1 MFYLL
6 IVFLTLSALV
16 IVIMAQNNTFSDV
29 LEEFWCRLL
38 LKEVSK
44 GLNVAIAMLYSVNL
58 SA

>member
-38 LKEVSK
+38 LK
-44 GLNVAIAMLYSVNL
+44 
-58 SA
+58 